1 MKQDRD
7 RPQEIME
14 MFHHFGQTKIGADSL
29 REAIEC
35 GDFEANGLA
44 RNREEAQKLGQAM
57 VEHGFVHNCNWTDSL
72 YAGVD
77 VSLLETVP
85 SLGKRLA
92 KRQNEQG

>member
-1 MKQDRD
+1 MNQNRD
-7 RPQEIME
+7 RLQEIME
-14 MFHHFGQTKIGADSL
+14 MFHQCGQTMISADTL
-29 REAIEC
+29 RETIEC
-35 GDFEANGLA
+35 GDFEANGFA

-85 SLGKRLA
+85 ESGEA
-92 KRQNEQG
+92 AS